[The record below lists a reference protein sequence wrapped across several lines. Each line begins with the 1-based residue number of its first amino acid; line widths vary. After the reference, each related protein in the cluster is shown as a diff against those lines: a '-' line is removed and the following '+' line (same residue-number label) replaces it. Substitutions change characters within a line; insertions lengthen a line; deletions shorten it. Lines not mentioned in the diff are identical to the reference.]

1 MSCNNSQVRDW
12 VDLLALSCSST
23 ITLSISRGPLRRK
36 VCLKRRPGVQWGI
49 ELVSS
54 QVRGCRNKCVF
65 CFIDQQPP
73 RLRASLSV
81 KDDDVRYSFLNGTY
95 ITLTSQQADE
105 AISRGFSSLHVS
117 VHTTDPVLRGK
128 MLGLPGSLEILPQI
142 DKLADNGIEIQA
154 QIVEIPDW
162 NNDRMLEN
170 TIADL
175 YKRRN
180 VTILGIVPVGLT
192 KWRAGLTP
200 LVRPT
205 VKQAE
210 QTLGTVKSWQRKAL
224 KEKGTPWVY
233 PADEYYAI
241 SGEKI
246 PPESFYN
253 ESSLAAN
260 GIGLLAEMISRCS
273 GKSFSGDG
281 IIVTGTMA
289 APFITEIVADSDY
302 RVVPVENTL
311 LGSQVSVAGLLSGE
325 DVIKTLLRHRTRDEA
340 VFLPSLMFNH
350 DGVTLDEYSI
360 KAISDETGSKAV
372 SVNSIGELL

>member
-12 VDLLALSCSST
+12 VDLLALSYSPT

-36 VCLKRRPGVQWGI
+36 VSLKRRPGVQWGI
-49 ELVSS
+49 ELVGS

-73 RLRASLSV
+73 GLRASLSV

-128 MLGLPGSLEILPQI
+128 MLGLPGPLEILPQI

-162 NNDRMLEN
+162 NNGRMLEN

-192 KWRAGLTP
+192 RWRAGLTP
-200 LVRPT
+200 LVGPT
-205 VKQAE
+205 AKQAE
-210 QTLGTVKSWQRKAL
+210 QTLGTVKRWQRKAL
-224 KEKGTPWVY
+224 KEKGKPWVY

-241 SGEKI
+241 TGEKI
-246 PPESFYN
+246 PPESFYK

-273 GKSFSGDG
+273 GRSYSGDG

-311 LGSQVSVAGLLSGE
+311 MGSQVSVAGLLSGE
-325 DVIKTLLRHRTRDEA
+325 DVIKTLLQHRTRDEA

-350 DGVTLDEYSI
+350 NGVTLDEYSI
-360 KAISDETGSKAV
+360 KAISDEAGAEAV